1 MAVRAK
7 DRNPAALALGALLIA
22 ACASRAPVPEWQG
35 NAADALRAFE
45 QRYLAGDTKG
55 AETEFQIARSEL
67 TATGRADLVARAELV
82 RCAARVASLV
92 FEPCS
97 GFEALREGAGP
108 EESAYADYLEGRVQ
122 RQPTSEPLAR
132 LVGYGVQLRAGRIT
146 PQDIGAAVEI
156 ASAQGWRRPLLAW
169 LSVQLK
175 RAQDAGDSE
184 TAARLK
190 RRIDL
195 VSG

>member
-82 RCAARVASLV
+82 RCASRVASLV
-92 FEPCS
+92 S
-97 GFEALREGAGP
+97 
-108 EESAYADYLEGRVQ
+108 
-122 RQPTSEPLAR
+122 
-132 LVGYGVQLRAGRIT
+132 
-146 PQDIGAAVEI
+146 
-156 ASAQGWRRPLLAW
+156 
-169 LSVQLK
+169 K
-175 RAQDAGDSE
+175 R
-184 TAARLK
+184 
-190 RRIDL
+190 
-195 VSG
+195 